1 MIGYILICTAI
12 NLVCWFVF
20 GATDFTVKENIIHSL
35 VSEAIFL
42 LTYLLWK
49 LFISRRN
56 R

>member
-12 NLVCWFVF
+12 NIFCWFVL

-42 LTYLLWK
+42 LICFGCYLLEGGM
-49 LFISRRN
+49 
-56 R
+56 